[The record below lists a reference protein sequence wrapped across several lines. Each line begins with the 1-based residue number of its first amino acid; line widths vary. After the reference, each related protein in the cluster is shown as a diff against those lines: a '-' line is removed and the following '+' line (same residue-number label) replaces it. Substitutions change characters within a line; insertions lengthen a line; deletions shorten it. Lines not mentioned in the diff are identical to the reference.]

1 MQKLMIIAGLA
12 AFVSTAAA
20 SHTSTNAP
28 AIRGDGGVSP
38 PPGPPPTRGT
48 PPPGAWACGSRS
60 CPCNENP
67 NRVCYR
73 STDAPPQPPA
83 TRGCTEDEAV
93 ATATQCFGQ
102 NATWLDCV
110 QNDDGG
116 GVSQQVARVCS
127 CFQDYPTR
135 CLGACYR
142 AVEYKLC
149 GTPSTDAPPATRGP
163 GVSPTPSCGSR
174 SCPCNGDPNR
184 VCSRST
190 DAPPASRGPGVSPT
204 PPPGPT
210 PTPGEQGPTGPPG
223 YPGPT
228 GPQGQRGDP
237 GPTGPQGGQ
246 GPQGEPGAVDK
257 KTLKALND
265 ALARIAVLEAL
276 VLSATT
282 GDSMDTCGSLTTK
295 GKCQREG
302 CDWKN
307 KTCSTIAST
316 ASPCSGKG
324 TRGKCEKST
333 AGCQWKMQTCIPM

>member
-1 MQKLMIIAGLA
+1 MIIAGLA

-48 PPPGAWACGSRS
+48 PPP
-60 CPCNENP
+60 
-67 NRVCYR
+67 
-73 STDAPPQPPA
+73 DATTA
-83 TRGCTEDEAV
+83 TRCRGGC
-93 ATATQCFGQ
+93 
-102 NATWLDCV
+102 
-110 QNDDGG
+110 
-116 GVSQQVARVCS
+116 
-127 CFQDYPTR
+127 
-135 CLGACYR
+135 
-142 AVEYKLC
+142 
-149 GTPSTDAPPATRGP
+149 P
-163 GVSPTPSCGSR
+163 GVSPVPSCGSR

-295 GKCQREG
+295 GKCQRGG

-333 AGCQWKMQTCIPM
+333 AGCQWKKQTCIPM

>member
-20 SHTSTNAP
+20 SHGIERTTNAP
-28 AIRGDGGVSP
+28 AIRGTGGVSP
-38 PPGPPPTRGT
+38 PPPPTR
-48 PPPGAWACGSRS
+48 
-60 CPCNENP
+60 
-67 NRVCYR
+67 
-73 STDAPPQPPA
+73 AP
-83 TRGCTEDEAV
+83 CTEDEAV
-93 ATATQCFGQ
+93 ATATRCFGQ
-102 NATWLDCV
+102 NASWLGCV
-110 QNDDGG
+110 RNDDIGG
-116 GVSQQVARVCS
+116 SACS
-127 CFQDYPTR
+127 CIQDYPTR
-135 CLGACYR
+135 CLGHCYR
-142 AVEYKLC
+142 AIEHAVC

-163 GVSPTPSCGSR
+163 GVSPPPSCGSR

-190 DAPPASRGPGVSPT
+190 DAPPATRGPGVSPT

-223 YPGPT
+223 EPGPT

-295 GKCQREG
+295 GKCQRGG

-333 AGCQWKMQTCIPM
+333 AGCQWKKQTCIPM